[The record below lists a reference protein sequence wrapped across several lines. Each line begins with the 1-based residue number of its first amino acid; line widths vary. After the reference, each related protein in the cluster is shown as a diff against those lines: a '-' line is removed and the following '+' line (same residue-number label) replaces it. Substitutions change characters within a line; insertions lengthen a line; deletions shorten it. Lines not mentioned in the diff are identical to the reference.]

1 MTRLAPSA
9 LPLPEA
15 ERAAVPSP
23 GPGFQ
28 GLAWRP
34 AVSYRNGVAWLSAR
48 AWRANARRDQLA
60 AIKLAKAR
68 LDDGTISAA
77 AQDIAA
83 VLQAVLGPAPFVTCV
98 PCGHSRRRDC
108 FGFRLAEAVAA
119 TAGAEFVE
127 AWRFRP
133 VEGSSHPR
141 RNATLPPLER
151 ADDLSAL
158 PRPLVVVDDI
168 ATSGFHIVEALND
181 ARAQGVSALGAVW
194 IKGTVA

>member
-1 MTRLAPSA
+1 MMRPASA
-9 LPLPEA
+9 VLPLPEA
-15 ERAAVPSP
+15 ERATIPSP
-23 GPGFQ
+23 GPGFE

-34 AVSYRNGVAWLSAR
+34 TVSFRNGAAWLSAR

-68 LDDGTISAA
+68 VDAATISAA
-77 AQDIAA
+77 AQDIAV
-83 VLQAVLGPAPFVTCV
+83 VLEAVLGPAPFVTCV
-98 PCGHSRRRDC
+98 PCGHSRRQDC

-119 TAGAEFVE
+119 AAGATLVE
-127 AWRFRP
+127 GWRFRP

-181 ARAQGVSALGAVW
+181 ARAQGASALGAVW